1 MARRAYGAGQPV
13 NVIALISND
22 SSRACTFGG
31 SGGSGGSRG
40 SGTSHQSIGP
50 CGSLPMD
57 VFDANGVDIWPGPVA
72 YSCPLISEISLAP
85 HGTVTATG
93 SWPKSAVTRS
103 SNAPAPPGTYRLE
116 IDRAISF
123 TITLSAPNG

>member
-1 MARRAYGAGQPV
+1 
-13 NVIALISND
+13 
-22 SSRACTFGG
+22 
-31 SGGSGGSRG
+31 
-40 SGTSHQSIGP
+40 
-50 CGSLPMD
+50 MD